1 MVKRS
6 NKNKKQIDALEEE
19 EEEEVVVF
27 TRYLNTTKTK
37 IEFSNVEER
46 GISSSI

>member
-6 NKNKKQIDALEEE
+6 NKNKKQIDALRRRRISSS
-19 EEEEVVVF
+19 F

-37 IEFSNVEER
+37 IEFSDVEER

>member
-19 EEEEVVVF
+19 EEEVVL
-27 TRYLNTTKTK
+27 RGYLNTTKTK
-37 IEFSNVEER
+37 IEFSDVEER
-46 GISSSI
+46 GISSSM

>member
-19 EEEEVVVF
+19 EEVVF

-46 GISSSI
+46 GISSSM

>member
-19 EEEEVVVF
+19 EEEVVF
-27 TRYLNTTKTK
+27 TLYLSTTKTK
-37 IEFSNVEER
+37 IEFSDVEER

>member
-19 EEEEVVVF
+19 EEEEVVF

-46 GISSSI
+46 GISSII

>member
-19 EEEEVVVF
+19 EEEEEVF

-37 IEFSNVEER
+37 IEFSDVEER

>member
-1 MVKRS
+1 TMVKRS

-19 EEEEVVVF
+19 EEEVVF

-37 IEFSNVEER
+37 IEFSDVEER

>member
-19 EEEEVVVF
+19 EEEEVVL
-27 TRYLNTTKTK
+27 RGYLNTTKTK
-37 IEFSNVEER
+37 IEFSDVEER

>member
-6 NKNKKQIDALEEE
+6 NKNKKQIDVLEEE
-19 EEEEVVVF
+19 EEVVF

-37 IEFSNVEER
+37 IEFSDVEER
-46 GISSSI
+46 GISSSM

>member
-19 EEEEVVVF
+19 EVVF
-27 TRYLNTTKTK
+27 TLYLSTTKTK
-37 IEFSNVEER
+37 IEFSDVEER

>member
-6 NKNKKQIDALEEE
+6 NKNKKQIDATIEEE
-19 EEEEVVVF
+19 EVVF

-37 IEFSNVEER
+37 IEFSDVEER

>member
-19 EEEEVVVF
+19 EEVVL
-27 TRYLNTTKTK
+27 RGYLNTTKTK
-37 IEFSNVEER
+37 IEFSDVEER

>member
-19 EEEEVVVF
+19 EEEEVVF

>member
-19 EEEEVVVF
+19 EEEEVVF

-37 IEFSNVEER
+37 IEFSDVEER

>member
-6 NKNKKQIDALEEE
+6 NKNKKQIDAIEEE
-19 EEEEVVVF
+19 VVF

-37 IEFSNVEER
+37 IEFSDVEER

>member
-19 EEEEVVVF
+19 EEEVVF
-27 TRYLNTTKTK
+27 TRYPSEYDKNKNR
-37 IEFSNVEER
+37 I
-46 GISSSI
+46 

>member
-6 NKNKKQIDALEEE
+6 NKNKKRIDALEEE
-19 EEEEVVVF
+19 EEVVF

-37 IEFSNVEER
+37 IEFSDVEER

>member
-19 EEEEVVVF
+19 EEVVF
-27 TRYLNTTKTK
+27 TWYLNTTKTK
-37 IEFSNVEER
+37 IEFSDVEER

>member
-19 EEEEVVVF
+19 EVVF
-27 TRYLNTTKTK
+27 TRYLSTTKTK
-37 IEFSNVEER
+37 IEFSDVEER

>member
-1 MVKRS
+1 LTH
-6 NKNKKQIDALEEE
+6 LEEE
-19 EEEEVVVF
+19 EEEEEEEVF

-37 IEFSNVEER
+37 IEFSDVEER

>member
-19 EEEEVVVF
+19 EEEVDF
-27 TRYLNTTKTK
+27 TRYLTEYDKNKK
-37 IEFSNVEER
+37 RI
-46 GISSSI
+46 

>member
-6 NKNKKQIDALEEE
+6 NKNKKQIDVLEEE
-19 EEEEVVVF
+19 EEVVF

-37 IEFSNVEER
+37 IEFSDVEER

>member
-19 EEEEVVVF
+19 EEEEVF

-37 IEFSNVEER
+37 IEFSDVEER

>member
-19 EEEEVVVF
+19 EEEVVL
-27 TRYLNTTKTK
+27 RGYLNTTKTK
-37 IEFSNVEER
+37 IEFSDVEER

>member
-19 EEEEVVVF
+19 EEEVVF

>member
-19 EEEEVVVF
+19 EEEVVF

-37 IEFSNVEER
+37 IEFSDVEER